1 MANTGKAKNTAAG
14 LTDITYG
21 ASGKKNLSAQ
31 TEPETVQ
38 TGILPT
44 AVPVNSYANLYDAY
58 EQAMNNRANAYNTLS
73 NAEANDAARQLQ
85 IVGNQGKSSLYGTQ
99 GLRGQGVSETSLL
112 QNQMATGTTQGSVR
126 SAYDSAMREVAME
139 KDQNL
144 ADTNRALGN
153 QQVSYENSLQD
164 LMTQYNRDVDDLESS
179 IEHNANLNKINVE
192 AAVREAEKEMYTNNA
207 SVEEMIKAYN
217 AAESDAEK
225 ATIFSRMSASKSIK
239 AYNTA
244 IKKLKKDGD
253 ATNDWKIAYLREQRD
268 ALQAVVDEQK
278 LANAKNSFSKTLSK
292 YKSTTQIDK
301 AIAAILSDGDTSN
314 DWKLTYLNKYRTIL
328 NRKEVAARKAAKA
341 AKKKKTK
348 SDSDSSSDSGT
359 STTKLNQK
367 ARAKA
372 KSDLKGNIATDVTN
386 VWNPYYF
393 LAGVNKK

>member
-1 MANTGKAKNTAAG
+1 MTTSKTTTQKNTLPAA
-14 LTDITYG
+14 
-21 ASGKKNLSAQ
+21 A
-31 TEPETVQ
+31 
-38 TGILPT
+38 
-44 AVPVNSYANLYDAY
+44 PVNNYSDLYNAY

-73 NAEANDAARQLQ
+73 NAEANDAAQQLQ

-126 SAYDSAMREVAME
+126 SAYDSAMREVGMA

-164 LMTQYNRDVDDLESS
+164 LMTQYNRDVDDLESATA
-179 IEHNANLNKINVE
+179 HNDKITDIQE
-192 AAVREAEKEMYTNNA
+192 RGEYETQKRDIYEMYGTDYNT
-207 SVEEMIKAYN
+207 IKAYN
-217 AAESDAEK
+217 K
-225 ATIFSRMSASKSIK
+225 AINRLANDGKNKS
-239 AYNTA
+239 
-244 IKKLKKDGD
+244 
-253 ATNDWKIAYLREQRD
+253 DWKIQYLTEKRD
-268 ALQAVVDEQK
+268 ALQAELDEKK
-278 LANAKNSFSKTLSK
+278 LAEAKNSFSKTLSK

-348 SDSDSSSDSGT
+348 SDSGSDSDSGT

>member
-192 AAVREAEKEMYTNNA
+192 AAVREAEKEMYINNT
-207 SVEEMIKAYN
+207 SQLK
-217 AAESDAEK
+217 
-225 ATIFSRMSASKSIK
+225 TIK

-268 ALQAVVDEQK
+268 ALQTEIDKQK
-278 LANAKNSFSKTLSK
+278 LAEQKNNYSKNLSK

-348 SDSDSSSDSGT
+348 SDSDSGSGSGT

>member
-1 MANTGKAKNTAAG
+1 MTTSKTTTQKNTLPAAAPINNYS
-14 LTDITYG
+14 D
-21 ASGKKNLSAQ
+21 
-31 TEPETVQ
+31 
-38 TGILPT
+38 
-44 AVPVNSYANLYDAY
+44 LYNAY
-58 EQAMNNRANAYNTLS
+58 EQAMNNRANAYSTAS
-73 NAEANDAARQLQ
+73 NAEANDATRQLQ

-99 GLRGQGVSETSLL
+99 GLRRQGVSETSLL
-112 QNQMATGTTQGSVR
+112 QNQMATGTTQSGVKA
-126 SAYDSAMREVAME
+126 AYDSAIRDVGMQ

-164 LMTQYNRDVDDLESS
+164 LMTQYGRDVDDLESS
-179 IEHNANLNKINVE
+179 IAHNDKITDIQE
-192 AAVREAEKEMYTNNA
+192 RGEYETQKRDIYEMYGTDYNTI
-207 SVEEMIKAYN
+207 EAYN
-217 AAESDAEK
+217 KAINRLASDGK
-225 ATIFSRMSASKSIK
+225 NKS
-239 AYNTA
+239 
-244 IKKLKKDGD
+244 
-253 ATNDWKIAYLREQRD
+253 DWKIQYLTEKRD
-268 ALQAVVDEQK
+268 ALQAELDEKKLAEQK
-278 LANAKNSFSKTLSK
+278 NNYSKNLSK

-341 AKKKKTK
+341 ASKKSTKK
-348 SDSDSSSDSGT
+348 SSSSGGDSGSNNT

>member
-126 SAYDSAMREVAME
+126 SAYDSAMREVSME

-164 LMTQYNRDVDDLESS
+164 LMTQYNRDVDDLKSS

-192 AAVREAEKEMYTNNA
+192 AAVREAEKEMYINNT
-207 SVEEMIKAYN
+207 SQLK
-217 AAESDAEK
+217 
-225 ATIFSRMSASKSIK
+225 TIK

-268 ALQAVVDEQK
+268 ALQTEIDKQK
-278 LANAKNSFSKTLSK
+278 LAEQKNNYSKNLSK

-341 AKKKKTK
+341 AKKKTK
-348 SDSDSSSDSGT
+348 SDSGSDGDSDT